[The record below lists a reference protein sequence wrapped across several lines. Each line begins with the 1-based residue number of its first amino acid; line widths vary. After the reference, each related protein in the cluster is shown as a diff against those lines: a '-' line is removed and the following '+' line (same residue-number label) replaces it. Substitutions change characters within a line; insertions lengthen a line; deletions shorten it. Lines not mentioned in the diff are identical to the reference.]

1 MTRSIA
7 QHEVPYAASVMPHD
21 LADRPRQLAIAPPL
35 ARPSEHGA
43 RVVPKTSFFIC
54 HTLRCGS
61 TLLCD
66 ALSSTGIA
74 GHAEEYFPERTH
86 AGDAWVATGAALRD
100 PDTWRCDWTSTPFEQ
115 CLDRVLSSGT
125 TPNGVFASKV
135 KWFNMPYLSETL
147 GVPPERIGLS
157 LADHLEGLFP
167 NLRYVWVTR
176 RDKVRQAVSLVKA
189 KQSAQWKAMS
199 AQPQPCDPAEYN
211 FHVVDLALRRIV
223 HEECLWEEYFT
234 RAGVTPFTVVYEDL
248 VRNYESTVRGLL
260 DHLEIGLPREYLF
273 PVPRLH
279 KQADAVSEEWV
290 ERYRRDARSSRT
302 WRTVVNLPALLLK
315 QRLRETYVMPRWH
328 ARIDPLR
335 ERHRKGRRQ
344 LTQIGPQP
352 SRRDR
357 ELRLVV
363 DAHNGESHAGQG

>member
-1 MTRSIA
+1 M
-7 QHEVPYAASVMPHD
+7 
-21 LADRPRQLAIAPPL
+21 
-35 ARPSEHGA
+35 
-43 RVVPKTSFFIC
+43 VPKTSFFIC

-86 AGDAWVATGAALRD
+86 PGGVWVATGAALRD

-135 KWFNMPYLSETL
+135 KWFNMPYLSEML
-147 GVPPERIGLS
+147 GVPPERTGLS
-157 LADHLEGLFP
+157 LADHLDRLFP

-189 KQSAQWKAMS
+189 KQSAQWKAIS
-199 AQPQPCDPAEYN
+199 AQPQSCDPAEYN

-223 HEECLWEEYFT
+223 QEECLWEEYFT

-260 DHLEIGLPREYLF
+260 DHFQIGLPREYVF

-279 KQADAVSEEWV
+279 KQADAVSEQWV

-302 WRTVVNLPALLLK
+302 RRTVVNLPALLLK
-315 QRLRETYVMPRWH
+315 QRLAEIKDRH
-328 ARIDPLR
+328 AGVIEEVRGEGMLIGMRAVVPM
-335 ERHRKGRRQ
+335 GQ
-344 LTQIGPQP
+344 L
-352 SRRDR
+352 
-357 ELRLVV
+357 V
-363 DAHNGESHAGQG
+363 DALRAEKLLTVAAGENVVRLLPPLIAGEEEIDQAVDMIDRACTRIERAQAA